1 MTRTREL
8 SAGFDAITEIQVVRQ
23 GSKKWGTFPGTIGA
37 FLAEMDFGTAPEI
50 TAALHDGVNAGA
62 FGYLPDSLAEAM
74 SSACADWQSSHYG
87 WSVDSADVHPLGDV
101 IKGLEV
107 AIEHYSA
114 PGSKVIVP
122 TPAYMPFL
130 TVPPAV
136 GREIID
142 IPLAQ
147 DDGEYAI
154 DLGAL
159 EAAFAEGGQLLILC
173 NPYNP
178 VGRVFRR
185 DELLGIAEVVQRH
198 GGRVFSDEI
207 HAPLVYAGAE
217 HVPYA
222 SISPATAAHT
232 VTATSAS
239 KAWNLPGLKCAQII
253 LSNDPD
259 RETWAEIGQLA
270 SHGAANLGVLANT
283 TAYRD
288 GGPWLDSVLDYLDG
302 NRRLLGDLLAEH
314 LPEVGYRVPQ
324 GTYIGW
330 LDCRRLGIRAPSD
343 FFRERAAVS
352 LTDGVAC
359 GSPGFVR
366 LIFATPRAILTDAV
380 TRMGRAVHAA

>member
-1 MTRTREL
+1 MTSTRDL
-8 SAGFDAITEIQVVRQ
+8 SAGFDAITRGDMVRA
-23 GSKKWGTFPGTIGA
+23 GSLKWNTFPGTIGA

-50 TAALHDGVNAGA
+50 TAALRDGVNAGA
-62 FGYLPDSLAEAM
+62 FGYLPDFLAEAM

-107 AIEHYSA
+107 AIDHYSA
-114 PGSKVIVP
+114 AGSKVIVP

-130 TVPPAV
+130 TVPPAM

-142 IPLAQ
+142 LPLST

-154 DLGAL
+154 DLEAL
-159 EAAFAEGGQLLILC
+159 AAAFAEGGELLILC

-185 DELLGIAEVVQRH
+185 DELLGIAEVVQRY

-207 HAPLVYAGAE
+207 HAPLVYAGAS

-222 SISPATAAHT
+222 SISPAAAGHT
-232 VTATSAS
+232 ITVTSAS

-253 LSNDPD
+253 ISNDAD
-259 RETWAEIGQLA
+259 REKWEEIGRMA

-288 GGPWLDSVLDYLDG
+288 GEPWLDSVLNYLDG
-302 NRRLLGDLLAEH
+302 NRRLLAELLAEQ
-314 LPEVGYRVPQ
+314 LPEIGYTVPE

-330 LDCRRLGIRAPSD
+330 LDCRELGLEAPAD
-343 FFRERAAVS
+343 FFRERAGVS
-352 LTDGVAC
+352 LTDGVDC

-380 TRMGRAVHAA
+380 TRMGRAVHAT